1 MNYGFWETENEN
13 CARTWEGSKWQL
25 VTNRRILDRHIPD
38 MKLAHLIV
46 WSLGIHVL
54 YISGFIVSRNYQL
67 SPDPPNL
74 WFQDLDIVVH
84 FSVFASYLRGF
95 PVSTGKWHVRFWCS
109 NLGLSEWVPEMGHE
123 LVVITCHIHV
133 YPLRVV
139 CQDLANSWSDLDPIS
154 GGFWSRFIEY
164 KIMHNL

>member
-1 MNYGFWETENEN
+1 MATCHEQTNPGSTYSWHEISTSYCVVIRNTRFVHFGFYCVTELP
-13 CARTWEGSKWQL
+13 ALTRPSKP
-25 VTNRRILDRHIPD
+25 V
-38 MKLAHLIV
+38 
-46 WSLGIHVL
+46 
-54 YISGFIVSRNYQL
+54 ISGPRYCCAL
-67 SPDPPNL
+67 
-74 WFQDLDIVVH
+74 
-84 FSVFASYLRGF
+84 SVFASYLRGF
-95 PVSTGKWHVRFWCS
+95 PISIRNAHVWFWWC

-154 GGFWSRFIEY
+154 GGFWSGFAVY